1 MPRLQGHW
9 KETKVISE
17 LDNYIWHSLPA
28 TKYIAGR
35 RVVRRIARRAAE
47 RFPTEIMESISM
59 QGRAR
64 MLEQMASNVER
75 EERQQYGMGIILTL
89 VLSALISEIVK
100 ALWAWWVSSK
110 SNRDALLAWQQ
121 EPHDD

>member
-1 MPRLQGHW
+1 MQGHR
-9 KETKVISE
+9 KEAQVINE

-35 RVVRRIARRAAE
+35 RVVRRIAKRAAE
-47 RFPTEIMESISM
+47 RFPSEIMASISM

-64 MLEQMASNVER
+64 LLEQMADNVER

-100 ALWAWWVSSK
+100 ALWAWWTASK
-110 SNRDALLAWQQ
+110 SNRDQLLRWQQ

>member
-1 MPRLQGHW
+1 MMN
-9 KETKVISE
+9 E
-17 LDNYIWHSLPA
+17 LENYIWHGLPA

-35 RVVRRIARRAAE
+35 RVVRRIVKRAAE
-47 RFPTEIMESISM
+47 RFPSEIMASISM

-64 MLEQMASNVER
+64 LLEQMADNVER

-100 ALWAWWVSSK
+100 ALWAWWTASK
-110 SNRDALLAWQQ
+110 SNRDQLLRWQQ